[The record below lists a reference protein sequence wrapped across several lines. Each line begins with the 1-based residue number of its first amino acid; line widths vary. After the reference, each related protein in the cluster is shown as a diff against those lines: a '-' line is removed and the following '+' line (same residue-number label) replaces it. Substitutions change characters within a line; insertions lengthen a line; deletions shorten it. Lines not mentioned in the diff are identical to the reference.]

1 MTENTRNNRD
11 EVTYEIREH
20 IAVLNTSNNGW
31 NREVNMVSWNGGAP
45 KVDVRDWSPEHDRM
59 TKGITLTEP
68 EAEKFARAIGQR
80 MMDKQKAAQQKETYE
95 R

>member
-11 EVTYEIREH
+11 EVTFEIREH
-20 IAVLNTSNNGW
+20 LAVLNTSNNGW
-31 NREVNMVSWNGGAP
+31 TREVNMVSWNGGAP
-45 KVDVRDWSPEHDRM
+45 KVDVREWNPEHDRM
-59 TKGITLTEP
+59 SKGITLTEA

-80 MMDKQKAAQQKETYE
+80 MMEKQKAAQQKESYE